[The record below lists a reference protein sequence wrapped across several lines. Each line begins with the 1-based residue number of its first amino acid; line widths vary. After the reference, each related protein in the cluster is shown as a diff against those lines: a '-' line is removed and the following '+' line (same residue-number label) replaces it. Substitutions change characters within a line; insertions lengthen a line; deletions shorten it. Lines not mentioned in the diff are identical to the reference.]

1 MVNAEWRIDN
11 GDHDDEGG
19 GDGDDG
25 DGGDDDDDDDDKEE
39 EEDDDDHLEAWKLPM
54 MILELMVD
62 IPNMTS

>member
-11 GDHDDEGG
+11 GDDDDEGG

-25 DGGDDDDDDDDKEE
+25 DGGDDDDDDDDKE

>member
-11 GDHDDEGG
+11 GDDDDEGG

-25 DGGDDDDDDDDKEE
+25 DGGDDDDDDDKE